1 METTH
6 AKCACC
12 GRDFTPRLSF
22 QRVTV
27 DGVTTFYCSQACRNP
42 ALRGAAV
49 QCSVCGKPFAPTFAV
64 QVADSSAGR
73 RTFCSEECRAAVV
86 AASVAAPAAP
96 ARIIAVLF
104 QKGGTAK
111 TTTAVSLAAGLARQG
126 QKTLLVDLDP
136 QGNVAVSLGLTA
148 PRLIHHLFLAGV
160 RAAACV
166 VKARDNLD
174 VIAADQG
181 LAAVEIELARANAKE
196 RTHRL
201 STLLA
206 GVGDYDYII
215 LDCAPALSIL
225 NHNALE
231 LAGEVLIPV
240 SCDYLSLVGVKQVL
254 KTLRRIGEE
263 LGRDIHVAGVLP
275 TFYDVRDRVCAEVV
289 GILRKSF
296 GPKTLPPIRVNI
308 KLAEAPSFKKTIF
321 EHAPES
327 NGARDYVRV
336 VEWLRNEASVL
347 KVAPSDEAPAG
358 GGDATTARTRAA

>member
-1 METTH
+1 MRVASLQSLALGGYVVEVTQE
-6 AKCACC
+6 KCARC
-12 GRDFTPRLSF
+12 GREFIPRLSF

-27 DGVTTFYCSQACRNP
+27 GDATTFYCSQTCRNP
-42 ALRGAAV
+42 ALRGDTV
-49 QCSVCGKPFAPTFAV
+49 DCSVCGKTFSPTLALHV
-64 QVADSSAGR
+64 TDSSEGR
-73 RTFCSEECRAAVV
+73 RYFCSAACR
-86 AASVAAPAAP
+86 APAAAASSAVP
-96 ARIIAVLF
+96 AVHARIIAILN

-126 QKTLLVDLDP
+126 LRTLLVDLDP
-136 QGNVAVSLGLTA
+136 QGNVSVSLGLA
-148 PRLIHHLFLAGV
+148 CPRLIHHVFLSGV

-166 VKARDNLD
+166 VRARENLD
-174 VIAADQG
+174 VIASDQG
-181 LAAVEIELARANAKE
+181 LAAVEIELARSPAAE

-201 STLLA
+201 RALLA

-240 SCDYLSLVGVKQVL
+240 SCDYLALVGVKQVL
-254 KTLRRIGEE
+254 NTLRRIGEE
-263 LGRDIHVAGVLP
+263 LGRDIHVVGVLP

-321 EHAPES
+321 EHAPDS

-336 VEWLRNEASVL
+336 VEWLRNAEGIL
-347 KVAPSDEAPAG
+347 P
-358 GGDATTARTRAA
+358 TARAA

>member
-6 AKCACC
+6 EKCACC
-12 GRDFTPRLSF
+12 GREFEPRFSF
-22 QRVTV
+22 QRLTTN
-27 DGVTTFYCSQACRNP
+27 GVITFYCSQTCRNP
-42 ALRGAAV
+42 ALRGDDV
-49 QCSVCGKPFAPTFAV
+49 HCSVCGKAFAPTLALHV
-64 QVADSSAGR
+64 TDSGESR
-73 RTFCSEECRAAVV
+73 RYYCSDACRAPVV
-86 AASVAAPAAP
+86 AQSVAAPAAP
-96 ARIIAVLF
+96 ARIIAILN

-126 QKTLLVDLDP
+126 LKTLLIDLDP
-136 QGNVAVSLGLTA
+136 QGNVSVSLGLTC
-148 PRLIHHLFLAGV
+148 PRLIHHVFLAGV

-166 VKARDNLD
+166 VRARENLD
-174 VIAADQG
+174 VIGSDQG
-181 LAAVEIELARANAKE
+181 LAAVEIELARSPATE

-201 STLLA
+201 KKLLE

-240 SCDYLSLVGVKQVL
+240 SCDYLALVGVKQVL
-254 KTLRRIGEE
+254 KTIRRIGEE

-321 EHAPES
+321 EHAPDS

-336 VEWLRNEASVL
+336 VEWLRTAASEI
-347 KVAPSDEAPAG
+347 PIP
-358 GGDATTARTRAA
+358 RAA